1 MKELFST
8 DNKKVKSALDQAD
21 KKGTIKW
28 IKPLLLAFR
37 DRNEDALRERMRV
50 MLSSVKLSAAE
61 DVFLET
67 LSDKE
72 FKDIHADILEFIWSA
87 GFVPS
92 ESIDVIVRAATSGD
106 FRTAMEGLTLI
117 EQCELVENEQLLL
130 ESIIT
135 VRNAMGDES
144 KSKSHALFIPML
156 EVLEHLERNQ

>member
-21 KKGTIKW
+21 KKGTVKW
-28 IKPLLLAFR
+28 IKPLLEAFR
-37 DRNEDALRERMRV
+37 DRNEDDLRNRMRG

-61 DVFLET
+61 DIFIEI
-67 LSDKE
+67 LSDMD
-72 FKDIHADILEFIWSA
+72 FKDIHADILGFIWSA

-92 ESIDVIVRAATSGD
+92 ESIDIIVRAATSGD
-106 FRTAMEGLTLI
+106 FRAAIEGLTLI
-117 EQCELVENEQLLL
+117 EQCDLVENEQLLL

-135 VRNAMGDES
+135 VRNAMDDKS